1 MAKTTVTDQQEKQ
14 RISQLLSSDKRFKG
28 QTDNLYY
35 QALKLIADN
44 IRAFYARYASSKGLT
59 ADVVREQVTH
69 WDLDQFIHAI
79 DLLTNGDQTSDDLKK
94 RLKLT
99 KYQAAG
105 GNHAD
110 AVAAVIGA
118 TIAVTTD
125 KVQRSS
131 RQHLAD
137 DYVSEQ
143 QYQQIVASKHEEWQ
157 LPHVQGVQIK
167 PAISHAIDGSDWSAT
182 LWNHSDNMVADVQKT
197 VRNSLN
203 GGLQQEQ
210 LNSLLARLAPG
221 QVVRGNLVAAGETEM
236 WMVDRLIRTESA
248 RVVDKATMDSLKNR
262 RVKRIDIVTEP
273 DACEKC
279 RKLAAQGPFS
289 LSECPDLPRHPN
301 CRCKK
306 REHVEEPAPI

>member
-1 MAKTTVTDQQEKQ
+1 MTDQQEEQ

-35 QALKLIADN
+35 QTLKLISDN

-59 ADVVREQVTH
+59 ADVVRERVTH
-69 WDLDQFIHAI
+69 WDLDQFMHAI
-79 DLLTNGDQTSDDLKK
+79 DLLMNGDQSSADLKK

-99 KYQAAG
+99 KYQVAG

-131 RQHLAD
+131 RQHLAN

-143 QYQQIVASKHEEWQ
+143 KYQQVIASKHLTWT
-157 LPHVQGVQIK
+157 LPRTQNAQIT
-167 PAISHAIDGSDWSAT
+167 PAIGHAVDGSDWSDR
-182 LWNHSDNMVADVQKT
+182 LWVRSDDMVADVQKV
-197 VRNSLN
+197 VRDSLS
-203 GGLQQEQ
+203 GGLDQDQ
-210 LNSLLARLAPG
+210 LEKLLHFGATGMVPKG
-221 QVVRGNLVAAGETEM
+221 IQAAGETEM

-248 RVVDKATMDSLKNR
+248 RVVDKATMDALMNR
-262 RVKRIDIVTEP
+262 HVKQVVIVGEP
-273 DACEKC
+273 DACDDCK
-279 RKLAAQGPFS
+279 KMINHGPYPIND
-289 LSECPDLPRHPN
+289 CPTLPIHPN
-301 CRCKK
+301 DRCKK
-306 REHVEEPAPI
+306 REYIKDDEPAPI

>member
-1 MAKTTVTDQQEKQ
+1 MAKTTVTDQQEEQ
-14 RISQLLSSDKRFKG
+14 RISQLLSSDERFKG

-35 QALKLIADN
+35 QTLKLISDN

-69 WDLDQFIHAI
+69 WDLDQFMHAI
-79 DLLTNGDQTSDDLKK
+79 DLLTDGDQSSADLKK

-105 GNHAD
+105 GDHAD
-110 AVAAVIGA
+110 AVAALIGA
-118 TIAVTTD
+118 TIAVTTE
-125 KVQRSS
+125 KVHKTS
-131 RQHLAD
+131 RQHLAN

-143 QYQQIVASKHEEWQ
+143 KYQQAIASKHLTWT
-157 LPHVQGVQIK
+157 LPRTQNAQIT
-167 PAISHAIDGSDWSAT
+167 PAIGHAVDGSDWSDR
-182 LWNHSDNMVADVQKT
+182 LWVRSDDMVADVQKV
-197 VRNSLN
+197 VRDSLS
-203 GGLQQEQ
+203 GGLDQDQ
-210 LNSLLARLAPG
+210 LEKLLHFGATGMVPKG
-221 QVVRGNLVAAGETEM
+221 IQAAGETEM

-248 RVVDKATMDSLKNR
+248 RVVDKATMDSFKNR

-289 LSECPDLPRHPN
+289 LSECPDLPWHPN

>member
-1 MAKTTVTDQQEKQ
+1 MTDQQEEQ
-14 RISQLLSSDKRFKG
+14 RISQLLSSDKRFKD
-28 QTDNLYY
+28 QIDNLYY
-35 QALKLIADN
+35 QALKLISDN

-59 ADVVREQVTH
+59 ADVVRERVTH
-69 WDLDQFIHAI
+69 WDLDQFMHAI
-79 DLLTNGDQTSDDLKK
+79 DLLTDGGQSSADLKK

-99 KYQAAG
+99 KYQVAG

-131 RQHLAD
+131 RQHLAN

-143 QYQQIVASKHEEWQ
+143 KYQQVIASKHLTWT
-157 LPHVQGVQIK
+157 LPRTQNAQIT
-167 PAISHAIDGSDWSAT
+167 PAIGHAVDGSDWSDR
-182 LWNHSDNMVADVQKT
+182 LWVRSDDMVADVQKV
-197 VRNSLN
+197 VRNSLS
-203 GGLQQEQ
+203 GGLQQQQ
-210 LNSLLARLAPG
+210 LEKLLQHLQPG
-221 QVVRGNLVAAGETEM
+221 TNAAGNLQAAGETEM
-236 WMVDRLIRTESA
+236 WMVDRIIRSESA
-248 RVVDKATMDSLKNR
+248 RVVDKATMDSFKNR
-262 RVKRIDIVTEP
+262 RVKRVDIVTEP

-279 RKLAAQGPFS
+279 RELAAQGPFS
-289 LSECPDLPRHPN
+289 LSECPDLPWHPN